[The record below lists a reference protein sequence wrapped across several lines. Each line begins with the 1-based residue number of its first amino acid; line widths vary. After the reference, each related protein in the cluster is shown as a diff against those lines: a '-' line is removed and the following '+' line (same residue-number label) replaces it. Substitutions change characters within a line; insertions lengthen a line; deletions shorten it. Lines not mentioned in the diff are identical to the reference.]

1 MISENLRRL
10 YLAAANPSIPSP
22 GDTDL
27 HDLKPSLTLGTVQL
41 GKPYGIANPN
51 GQPSRSKALEIL
63 SQAWQAGVRSF
74 DTAPNY
80 GDSESILKTFLQ
92 GRTEQ
97 DFFITTKIGTIPKDP
112 QVQGLDLQEM
122 VMRSAR
128 QSASDLGLT
137 ILPGLILQ
145 YAPDV
150 DRYPELL
157 PSLMAV
163 KEAGLAREVGLSA
176 YYPQDAERLLRHP
189 ELSIIQLPL
198 NLFDHRFVQN
208 DLLPRLKRRGV
219 KVFVRSVFL
228 QGLFFLS
235 PQGLP
240 PNLRPAAAHLQRLKT
255 LSQELGREMDDLA
268 LAFVRSL
275 PGIFSLVLGLE
286 TSAQLARN
294 LKLMSTPPLPPGVVD
309 EILSIFKDVSED
321 IINPINWNTWK

>member
-1 MISENLRRL
+1 
-10 YLAAANPSIPSP
+10 
-22 GDTDL
+22 
-27 HDLKPSLTLGTVQL
+27 VQL
-41 GKPYGIANPN
+41 GKPYGIANTN

-63 SQAWQAGVRSF
+63 SRAWQAGVRSF

-80 GDSESILKTFLQ
+80 GDSETILKTFLQ
-92 GRTEQ
+92 GRSEQ
-97 DFFITTKIGTIPKDP
+97 DFFITTKIGTMPKDP
-112 QVQGLDLQEM
+112 EAQGLDLREM
-122 VMRSAR
+122 VIRSAR
-128 QSASDLGLT
+128 QSASDLGLAV
-137 ILPGLILQ
+137 LPGLILQ
-145 YAPDV
+145 YAPDAA
-150 DRYPELL
+150 RYPELL
-157 PSLMAV
+157 PALIAA
-163 KEAGLAREVGLSA
+163 KEAGLAREVGFSA
-176 YYPQDAERLLRHP
+176 YFPQDAERLLEHP

-208 DLLPRLKRRGV
+208 DLLPRLKGRGV

-228 QGLFFLS
+228 QGLFFLP

-240 PNLRPAAAHLQRLKT
+240 PNLQPAAAHLQRLRA
-255 LSQELGREMDDLA
+255 LSRELDREMDDLA

-294 LKLMSTPPLPPGVVD
+294 LELMSTPPLPPEVVD